1 MIRGPLADLLVTA
14 STEDVAGRGGE
25 WLLQE
30 GEPALATLEAGLVP
44 VEVTVTQVPALE
56 A

>member
-1 MIRGPLADLLVTA
+1 MIRGPLSDLLVAA

-30 GEPALATLEAGLVP
+30 GEPALAALEAGLVP